1 MDIPQLRKS
10 MREKRRQLNQKE
22 QEQAEKLVAKRLLKQ
37 VALQQS
43 VKRIAIYLS
52 NDGEVNTRGF
62 IQSLWQ
68 QNIEVYLPVIHPFC
82 AGNLLFLRFD
92 KDTKMTKNKYGI
104 EEPTLD
110 VRFVCPPNNLD
121 IIFTPLVAFDGEGN
135 RMGMGGGYYDRT
147 LAHLEQISTIGLA
160 HDCQQVA
167 KLETQPWDIPLDCI
181 VTPTQQINA
190 K

>member
-10 MREKRRQLNQKE
+10 MREKRRLLS
-22 QEQAEKLVAKRLLKQ
+22 QAEQQESETLLAQRLLKQ
-37 VALQQS
+37 VISKQT

-52 NDGEVNTRGF
+52 NDGEISTQGF

-68 QNIEVYLPVIHPFC
+68 QNIEVYLPVIHPFN
-82 AGNLLFLRFD
+82 AGNLLFLQY
-92 KDTKMTKNKYGI
+92 KPNTKMTKNKYGI
-104 EEPTLD
+104 DEPTLD
-110 VRFVCPPNNLD
+110 VRYVCPASELD
-121 IIFTPLVAFDGEGN
+121 IIFTPLVAFDSDGN

-147 LAHLEQISTIGLA
+147 LAGLSQVSTIGLA
-160 HDCQQVA
+160 HDCQQVD

-181 VTPTQQINA
+181 ITPSQQIHA